1 MGIKTLKEILPYIL
15 MVYHKINCQS
25 CGGSYESKHIKRHCE
40 TSKHKF
46 SLLSSEDQKIITEEK
61 IQTQKEKEKEKY
73 QKNKE
78 IIKEWQNDNKDK
90 TKDYKKKY
98 YEANKEKSIDASKKY
113 YEKNKEKI
121 WAKMYN
127 KILPN

>member
-1 MGIKTLKEILPYIL
+1 
-15 MVYHKINCQS
+15 MVYHKINCES

-61 IQTQKEKEKEKY
+61 IQTQKEKDNEMT
-73 QKNKE
+73 
-78 IIKEWQNDNKDK
+78 KEWQNNNKDK
-90 TKDYKKKY
+90 MKEYSKKY
-98 YEANKEKSIDASKKY
+98 YETNKEKCIDASKKY